1 MKKIFIT
8 GASSFL
14 GRRVIKK
21 FTDYEFTSLTNVNDI
36 SLSNVTN
43 IKINNY
49 DELKSIF
56 KKENF
61 EYVFHFASQ
70 RHVQDDIVDIQKY
83 IDVNLILGTKL
94 FEASNNSSVKTF
106 VYSGSLWQDLFNPAD
121 NLYTISKQHFEDYLE
136 YISHEASFKV
146 LALRIGDLYGKDDF
160 RNKLIPYIKKN
171 EDMKNINFNSN
182 GEHLLSP
189 VHIDDVISAIEA
201 KIFQNPLIPFERVR
215 LCSKPLTIK
224 EFVGIYKI
232 TREKNF
238 NAIYGNLINDSL
250 TKKDFKQRVNENIW
264 KNEIDIL
271 DGLKNL

>member
-21 FTDYEFTSLTNVNDI
+21 FTDYEFTSLTNMNDI

-61 EYVFHFASQ
+61 EYVFHFAAQ
-70 RHVQDDIVDIQKY
+70 RHVPDDIVDIQKY

-94 FEASNNSSVKTF
+94 IEASNNSNVKTF

-160 RNKLIPYIKKN
+160 RNKLIPYIKR
-171 EDMKNINFNSN
+171 MKI
-182 GEHLLSP
+182 
-189 VHIDDVISAIEA
+189 
-201 KIFQNPLIPFERVR
+201 
-215 LCSKPLTIK
+215 
-224 EFVGIYKI
+224 
-232 TREKNF
+232 
-238 NAIYGNLINDSL
+238 
-250 TKKDFKQRVNENIW
+250 
-264 KNEIDIL
+264 
-271 DGLKNL
+271 